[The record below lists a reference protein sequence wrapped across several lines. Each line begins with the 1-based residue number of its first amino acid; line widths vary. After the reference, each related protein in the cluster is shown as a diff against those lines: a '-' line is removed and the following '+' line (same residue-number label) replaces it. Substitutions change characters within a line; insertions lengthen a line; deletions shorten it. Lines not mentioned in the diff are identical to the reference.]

1 MRRFCTITISI
12 ISLIIVLFNGI
23 FEKPLGVFDMLT
35 NLWKISDFEGRAIL
49 LDNVHQRNIIE
60 QKFII
65 MVDVKFQRWEF
76 NRLVNQVNV
85 VLHPK
90 LKSIN
95 GGKLLVICYWLLV
108 KLLIISDIFIIL
120 RNLLDC

>member
-1 MRRFCTITISI
+1 MF
-12 ISLIIVLFNGI
+12 
-23 FEKPLGVFDMLT
+23 P
-35 NLWKISDFEGRAIL
+35 NLWKIGYFEGRPIL
-49 LDNVHQRNIIE
+49 VDNVHQRHIVE

-65 MVDVKFQRWEF
+65 MVDVKFQRGEF

-95 GGKLLVICYWLLV
+95 CCLIIAPGLMHSAIGFEKNKIYGGKPIAESQSQQPSIPLKSV
-108 KLLIISDIFIIL
+108 
-120 RNLLDC
+120 

>member
-1 MRRFCTITISI
+1 MRRFCTITINIVSFV
-12 ISLIIVLFNGI
+12 IVLFNGI
-23 FEKPLGVFDMLT
+23 LEKPLGVFDMLT
-35 NLWKISDFEGRAIL
+35 NLWKIGYFEGRAIL

-90 LKSIN
+90 L
-95 GGKLLVICYWLLV
+95 L
-108 KLLIISDIFIIL
+108 
-120 RNLLDC
+120 